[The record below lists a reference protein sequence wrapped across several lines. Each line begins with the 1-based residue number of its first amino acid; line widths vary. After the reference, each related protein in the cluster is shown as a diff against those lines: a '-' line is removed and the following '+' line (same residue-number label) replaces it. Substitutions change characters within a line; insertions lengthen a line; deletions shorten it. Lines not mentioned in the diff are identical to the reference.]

1 MARCPW
7 ILAIHQNECVTPFLS
22 KLLQQMVTSSKV
34 KSAVRIPLERQYFGQ
49 TIKQPASLPPI
60 RLFQQADCAYSI
72 TDSDVEVSV
81 VPDRIGRLTGLIQ
94 VCECSTV
101 AEYVER
107 LNSQS
112 SAVAQHEQ
120 VTIEAVASARAAL
133 RFAAAWVRPAG
144 ILSGWTGLQIAMLDG
159 VFAWVEEAK
168 LRQFANEFRQAS
180 ADSDSS
186 ASAAESSSAMPR
198 SNAA

>member
-112 SAVAQHEQ
+112 SAVAR
-120 VTIEAVASARAAL
+120 ARAAL